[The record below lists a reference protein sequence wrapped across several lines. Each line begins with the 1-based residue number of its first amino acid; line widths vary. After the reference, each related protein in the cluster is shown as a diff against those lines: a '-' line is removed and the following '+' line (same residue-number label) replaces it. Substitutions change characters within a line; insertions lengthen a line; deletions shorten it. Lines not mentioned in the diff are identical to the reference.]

1 MSSSSL
7 DTSRRTPAYETA
19 TSPPP
24 TNSDLGFRK
33 GRPSTA
39 SSPDDDPSDVHEQF
53 LNFLGFV
60 GVNGNATARGRT
72 VDINARF
79 VDIVEESD
87 SIMALMGFFEARRGP
102 FSFFTDVVWQDLA
115 FEAHRSGSGNPFP
128 NFPNVNLAVKAKA
141 QLGYQSTVVQSG
153 ASYQI
158 AKWEGRDG
166 AYTALDLMGS
176 ARYWHEELDV
186 SFNVTGTLTADIQKL
201 GLVLQR
207 SKSIAVAHSGAL
219 EWVDP
224 VVGARLRH
232 QMASGAELTL
242 IGDVGGFGAGSDF
255 SWQAVATYGF
265 DVNCFGTPLRTV
277 VGYRALAVDY
287 SENGRFGKNG
297 LDLIQHGPVMG
308 ISLRW

>member
-1 MSSSSL
+1 M
-7 DTSRRTPAYETA
+7 RR
-19 TSPPP
+19 
-24 TNSDLGFRK
+24 
-33 GRPSTA
+33 
-39 SSPDDDPSDVHEQF
+39 
-53 LNFLGFV
+53 
-60 GVNGNATARGRT
+60 
-72 VDINARF
+72 
-79 VDIVEESD
+79 
-87 SIMALMGFFEARRGP
+87 
-102 FSFFTDVVWQDLA
+102 
-115 FEAHRSGSGNPFP
+115 
-128 NFPNVNLAVKAKA
+128 
-141 QLGYQSTVVQSG
+141 
-153 ASYQI
+153 
-158 AKWEGRDG
+158 
-166 AYTALDLMGS
+166 

-186 SFNVTGTLTADIQKL
+186 SLNVTGTLTADIQKL

-207 SKSIAVAHSGAL
+207 LKSLAVAHSGAL

-277 VGYRALAVDY
+277 LGYRALAVDY